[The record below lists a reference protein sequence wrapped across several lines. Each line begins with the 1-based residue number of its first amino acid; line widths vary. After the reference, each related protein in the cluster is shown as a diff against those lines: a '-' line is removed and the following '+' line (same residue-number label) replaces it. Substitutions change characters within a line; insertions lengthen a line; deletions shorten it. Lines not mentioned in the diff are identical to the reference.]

1 MTNQTSQNNLIR
13 SFVGRTSELHLLD
26 ELYTSSKSEFLVLY
40 GRRRVGK
47 TRLLTEWL
55 TTRKIKPIFFVS
67 EQDSKA
73 SLLRQYSQVV
83 YKKAFPNLP
92 IPDTFSFA
100 NWDQVWNQIG
110 ELATKERLVVFID
123 EFTYMMA
130 ADPTLAS
137 NLQKIW
143 DAVLENTNIFLCI
156 SGSHLGMMV
165 RGILSGTAP
174 LYGRTTAKMELKP
187 LPFGVTKAYF
197 RHYSAPERVM
207 LYSVF
212 GGIPHYWRLIDQNKS
227 VSDNIKRLVL
237 SPGGNLRD
245 EPRILLNDYISDPNN
260 YIAIL
265 RAIANGYATP
275 KEIETFTG
283 IPNVHLSQYISNL
296 ADTGYVV
303 KKSPVTASP
312 SSRAGRHS
320 ITDPF
325 LRFYYRFIQS
335 RLTQLEMGEI
345 DQTMEELQKHMVD
358 YIGTYT
364 WEEICREWTLR
375 ASNRGILPLYPDRVE
390 SDWGKDYQVD
400 VVGINTMKKHLILGE
415 CKWIKE
421 RGKAIVL
428 QELVEQKTS
437 KIVPSSGN
445 WQVFFLGFSREGW
458 NEKAVEYAQS
468 FAEPH
473 LTETNWKIKGM
484 RLLTLDDVDTDLHA
498 WAAL

>member
-1 MTNQTSQNNLIR
+1 MTDYP
-13 SFVGRTSELHLLD
+13 SFVGRISELNLLD
-26 ELYTSSKSEFLVLY
+26 ELYASSKSEFLVLY

-67 EQDSKA
+67 EQDSKE
-73 SLLRQYSQVV
+73 SLLRQFSQIV
-83 YKKAFPNLP
+83 YKKAFPSLP

-100 NWDQVWNQIG
+100 NWEQVWNQIG
-110 ELATKERLVVFID
+110 ELAKRERLVVFID

-130 ADPTLAS
+130 ANPTLAS
-137 NLQKIW
+137 NLQRTW
-143 DAVLENTNIFLCI
+143 DAVLENANIFLCI

-187 LPFGVTKAYF
+187 LPFGITKSYF
-197 RHYSAPERVM
+197 GRYSAPERVM

-212 GGIPHYWRLIDQNKS
+212 GGIPHYWRLIDQKKS
-227 VSDNIKRLVL
+227 VSENIKRLLL
-237 SPGGNLRD
+237 SQGGNLKD

-275 KEIETFTG
+275 KEIENFTG
-283 IPNVHLSQYISNL
+283 IPNLHLSQYISNL
-296 ADTGYVV
+296 ANTGYVV
-303 KKSPVTASP
+303 KKSPVTAGP
-312 SSRAGRHS
+312 SSRSGRHV

-335 RLTQLEMGEI
+335 RLTQLEIGEI
-345 DQTMEELQKHMVD
+345 DQTLEELQKHMVD
-358 YIGTYT
+358 YIGAYT
-364 WEEICREWTLR
+364 WEEICREWTIR
-375 ASNRGILPLYPDRVE
+375 AGNHGILPLYPDHVE

-415 CKWIKE
+415 CKWIRE
-421 RGKAIVL
+421 RGKATIL
-428 QELVEQKTS
+428 HELVEKKAS
-437 KIVPSSGN
+437 KVVPTSGN

-458 NEKAVEYAQS
+458 NENAVEYARNIAQ
-468 FAEPH
+468 AH
-473 LTETNWKIKGM
+473 LAGANWQIQGM
-484 RLLTLDDVDTDLHA
+484 RLLTLEDVDTDLHG
-498 WAAL
+498 WASA